1 VCYQEHLKCIICA
14 QNNTLYSLYVEYN
27 DNLVILGKQ
36 ITNAV
41 QAADEQLNMRVMFIL
56 ASFFIDQIVKMP
68 HVS

>member
-1 VCYQEHLKCIICA
+1 VREITLCI
-14 QNNTLYSLYVEYN
+14 YVEYN
-27 DNLVILGKQ
+27 DDLVILGKQ

-56 ASFFIDQIVKMP
+56 TSFFIDQIVKMP